1 MWAMIVKEFR
11 QLRRD
16 RRTLAM
22 MIVMPVILLIVFGYA
37 ASFDVKTVPTVAAGP
52 QGAALA
58 KSLGEPFDVVAT
70 APDEGRAWA
79 ETQLR
84 DNTDG
89 AAVAVIAGDEPTEVL
104 IDGSQL
110 FSARAALAALSAKA
124 AKAAAQGAVTP
135 SQRPTVTVLYN
146 PGLKTSNVMIPG
158 LCGVVLVF
166 IGTIITALGVV
177 RERQSGTLEQL
188 AVMPLRPRDVFLG
201 KIVPYF
207 GVAALDLAIVVG
219 VGVGIFGVPFRGSY
233 AVFALG
239 AILFLF
245 VTLGLGVLISS
256 VSENQ
261 GEAIQLSMMVI
272 LPQILL
278 SGLIFPLSSIAVGV
292 RWISY
297 LLPLTYFNQISRG
310 VMLRAEPIGPLWQP
324 FVFLALLGLIVFTLA
339 SLRFRSFLAPAAPRR
354 GKGRAPAGQEPAA
367 VAAGR
372 AGTEAGAGAA
382 TGAGAGTCTGAEAG
396 AGRDWCGGTVP
407 GRGRA
412 RWRRPG
418 GHWPGRRTGE
428 RGRPSR
434 PGRAGGRGERAMTA
448 PSPQAGPAA
457 TATQDWWG
465 TEEASVR
472 YGDKLGL
479 DHVTFRAVPG
489 QVGAVVGGDGAGR
502 TTLLRCLAGAHA
514 VSSGRVRL
522 PAPLRIGYLSA
533 GSGTYP
539 DLSVDENLA
548 FRASAYQMPGA
559 ARERSQGVVERAGLA
574 VPATAGGQ
582 LSGGMRQKPASS
594 PRCCTSPT
602 CAGAGRAHHRR
613 GPGQPPTCG
622 G

>member
-52 QGAALA
+52 QGPALA
-58 KSLGEPFDVVAT
+58 NSLGEPFDVVAT
-70 APDEGRAWA
+70 APEEGRAWA
-79 ETQLR
+79 ERQLR

-89 AAVAVIAGDEPTEVL
+89 AAMAVIAGIGPTEVL

-110 FSARAALAALSAKA
+110 FTARTALAALSAKA
-124 AKAAAQGAVTP
+124 AKAAAQGAATP
-135 SQRPTVTVLYN
+135 SQRPAVTVLYN

-261 GEAIQLSMMVI
+261 GQAIQLSMMVI

-324 FVFLALLGLIVFTLA
+324 FLFLALLGLIVFTLA
-339 SLRFRSFLAPAAPRR
+339 SLRFRRYLAPAAPRR
-354 GKGRAPAGQEPAA
+354 GKDRPLAGPQPAGAEAVPGTGVGPAVPETGASPVVPEAIKMAGQAGAAGQTGAAGSASPAEPARTAGSASPAEPGRTAGPAGQ
-367 VAAGR
+367 AG
-372 AGTEAGAGAA
+372 
-382 TGAGAGTCTGAEAG
+382 
-396 AGRDWCGGTVP
+396 
-407 GRGRA
+407 
-412 RWRRPG
+412 
-418 GHWPGRRTGE
+418 
-428 RGRPSR
+428 
-434 PGRAGGRGERAMTA
+434 
-448 PSPQAGPAA
+448 QAGP
-457 TATQDWWG
+457 G
-465 TEEASVR
+465 
-472 YGDKLGL
+472 
-479 DHVTFRAVPG
+479 
-489 QVGAVVGGDGAGR
+489 
-502 TTLLRCLAGAHA
+502 
-514 VSSGRVRL
+514 
-522 PAPLRIGYLSA
+522 
-533 GSGTYP
+533 
-539 DLSVDENLA
+539 N
-548 FRASAYQMPGA
+548 
-559 ARERSQGVVERAGLA
+559 
-574 VPATAGGQ
+574 AGG
-582 LSGGMRQKPASS
+582 S
-594 PRCCTSPT
+594 
-602 CAGAGRAHHRR
+602 
-613 GPGQPPTCG
+613 
-622 G
+622 